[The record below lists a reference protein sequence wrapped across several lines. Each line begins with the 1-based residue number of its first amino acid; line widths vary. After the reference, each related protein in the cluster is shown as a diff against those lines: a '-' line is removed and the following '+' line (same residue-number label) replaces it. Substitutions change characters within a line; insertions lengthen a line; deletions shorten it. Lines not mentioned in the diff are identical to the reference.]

1 MANLKQKFIKPG
13 RDYNYSEGVKVYNG
27 SGADIAEG
35 DILVTVGYSGPFCS
49 VKKALATNTLS
60 CNGRL
65 LIAKQAIPNTGYGV
79 GLPWKLVTGVNTNA
93 ITAGDVVYISNAG
106 AIAAGK
112 GTIAR
117 VLGHCVTSHPT
128 TGSWLFSGDLDIAGV
143 KAT

>member
-35 DILVTVGYSGPFCS
+35 DMLVTVGYSGPFCS
-49 VKKALATNTLS
+49 VKKAIADATVN

-65 LIAKQAIPNTGYGV
+65 LIAKQAIGNGGYGV
-79 GLPWKLVTGVNTNA
+79 GLPWKLVTGVATNTIA
-93 ITAGDVVYISNAG
+93 AGNLVYLSDAG
-106 AIAAGK
+106 VIAAGK
-112 GTIAR
+112 GSVAR
-117 VLGHCVTSHPT
+117 VIGHCVTSNAT
-128 TGSWLFSGDLDIAGV
+128 TGSWLFSGEIDVAGV